1 MSWLSW
7 CLLKRMHL
15 IPYVGLPNILLDKFA
30 VPELIQ
36 NNAEPNN
43 IAKRTLEL
51 LADKKNLKAIK
62 YDFRKLHKKLK
73 RDTSSLIINQIK
85 RYLK

>member
-7 CLLKRMHL
+7 FLLNRMHL
-15 IPYVGLPNILLDKFA
+15 ISYIGLPNILLDKFA

-36 NNAEPNN
+36 NNAQPDN
-43 IAKRTLEL
+43 IASKVLEL
-51 LADKKNLKAIK
+51 LSDKKYLNELKN
-62 YDFRKLHKKLK
+62 DFTKLHKKLK
-73 RDTSSLIINQIK
+73 RDTSSLIINQIH